1 MLRRAGDVAAQA
13 SSAFHRV
20 QGSTPAQ
27 IASLNGAIARLHG
40 SRGRAY
46 SFQIAQE
53 EISEASLTRLAHWL
67 GFPSCAYTRVPR
79 ANDGSV
85 GGEYHTDAGAVGV
98 SCEHATSAAEPTA
111 TTAEP
116 SIADLTFGIKHTAGF
131 LERRGH
137 LPSLL
142 SSIRE
147 RYREA
152 PIIVAYDGKYNYDPI
167 GKYGEAYVK
176 LGSSGG
182 LSAGRNAIV
191 KHAMTEVSSRAPTP
205 LRRLPPPTHPFVP
218 HPMPTLHGS
227 SESTVCNDHR

>member
-1 MLRRAGDVAAQA
+1 MRRAGDVAAQA

-137 LPSLL
+137 LPFGGRSWKRVELVDEVTACSLGRQA
-142 SSIRE
+142 SVA
-147 RYREA
+147 YREGA
-152 PIIVAYDGKYNYDPI
+152 DRLGAM
-167 GKYGEAYVK
+167 GECVGA
-176 LGSSGG
+176 GG
-182 LSAGRNAIV
+182 
-191 KHAMTEVSSRAPTP
+191 TDP
-205 LRRLPPPTHPFVP
+205 LRR
-218 HPMPTLHGS
+218 
-227 SESTVCNDHR
+227 